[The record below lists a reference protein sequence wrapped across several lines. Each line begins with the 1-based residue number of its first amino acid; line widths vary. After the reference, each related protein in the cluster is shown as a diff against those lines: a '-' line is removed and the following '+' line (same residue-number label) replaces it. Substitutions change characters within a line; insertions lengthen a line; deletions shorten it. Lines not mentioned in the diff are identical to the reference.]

1 MKVSMRRFSFGV
13 AMALAGVLMQA
24 VVVRAQ
30 TGASKAPTGID
41 ASKLI
46 DLTYDFDEQAI
57 YWPNA
62 KPFEWQ
68 KESWGQSAG
77 GYWYAAARYSASE
90 HGGTHIDS
98 PIHFAEGKET
108 LDQIPVSKLVGP
120 AVVIDVSKACASNPD
135 YRVTADDITA
145 WEKANGR
152 IVEGGIVLVRTGWG
166 KFWPDRKRYLG
177 SDVAGDTA
185 HLHFPGFSR
194 EAAELLVSRKV
205 RGVGLDT
212 ASLDYGPSK
221 DFIVHR
227 VLNGA
232 GIYGLENVANLEK
245 VPTTGATLIALPM
258 KIKGGSGGPVRIVA
272 LVP

>member
-1 MKVSMRRFSFGV
+1 MKVSMRKFSFGV
-13 AMALAGVLMQA
+13 AMALAAVLMQA

-98 PIHFAEGKET
+98 PIHFAEGKKRST
-108 LDQIPVSKLVGP
+108 RFQSRNWLARPWLSMFRRRARAI
-120 AVVIDVSKACASNPD
+120 
-135 YRVTADDITA
+135 RIT
-145 WEKANGR
+145 
-152 IVEGGIVLVRTGWG
+152 V
-166 KFWPDRKRYLG
+166 
-177 SDVAGDTA
+177 
-185 HLHFPGFSR
+185 
-194 EAAELLVSRKV
+194 
-205 RGVGLDT
+205 
-212 ASLDYGPSK
+212 
-221 DFIVHR
+221 
-227 VLNGA
+227 
-232 GIYGLENVANLEK
+232 
-245 VPTTGATLIALPM
+245 
-258 KIKGGSGGPVRIVA
+258 
-272 LVP
+272 